1 MELHGTVLVLGRSPK
16 IIHVIH
22 DECQMTH
29 KQLTILLFEG
39 DEGHDCSVQ
48 RRVAP
53 DPARAGGQ
61 LEKKMIHSSHM
72 DQIWLVVSGGL
83 KASKASRTTHRFF

>member
-1 MELHGTVLVLGRSPK
+1 
-16 IIHVIH
+16 
-22 DECQMTH
+22 MTH

-53 DPARAGGQ
+53 DPARAGGL

-83 KASKASRTTHRFF
+83 KASKGKRVLFNQPSEAPRLVPSMVIVLRDC